1 MIKLE
6 NTEVFG
12 WRGAIRGARNPKNS
26 WDKAD
31 SLYFADGTV
40 DIGPNDMK
48 MLMGLCKAG
57 SDHRKF
63 MRMITVQVDI
73 VAPLYFYKELDTY
86 KVSTVCNSCS
96 TMHKIHERPLTLEDF
111 SHDHLNMESVLYL
124 ENTIRHINDCREKF
138 LETNDKDYW
147 WQMIQLLPSSY
158 NQRRTMQ
165 FNYETLANIY
175 RPDARRHHKLDEWN
189 VAFDGSFC
197 QWIEKLPYSELI
209 ICCSKK
215 DKNNE

>member
-48 MLMGLCKAG
+48 MLMNLCKAG

-63 MRMITVQVDI
+63 MRMITV
-73 VAPLYFYKELDTY
+73 
-86 KVSTVCNSCS
+86 
-96 TMHKIHERPLTLEDF
+96 
-111 SHDHLNMESVLYL
+111 
-124 ENTIRHINDCREKF
+124 
-138 LETNDKDYW
+138 
-147 WQMIQLLPSSY
+147 
-158 NQRRTMQ
+158 
-165 FNYETLANIY
+165 
-175 RPDARRHHKLDEWN
+175 
-189 VAFDGSFC
+189 
-197 QWIEKLPYSELI
+197 
-209 ICCSKK
+209 
-215 DKNNE
+215 